1 MVKDAQSKDFTIGVI
16 GTGAMGR
23 GIAQIMAGGGMKVLM
38 MDATEG
44 AAEAGRA
51 FAERMIRRAA
61 EKGAISGGEADAAV
75 GRLTVVDALADLAPC
90 DVVIEAV
97 LENLDVKRSVFGELE
112 GIVGDNCILA
122 TNTSSLSITA
132 IAAGMDRPGRVAGFH
147 FFNPVPLMKVVEV
160 VEGLETAAS
169 VIETLCVIAHRAG
182 HEPVRAKDTPG
193 FLVNHAGRGF
203 NTEGVRIVSE
213 GIAGFSAI
221 DDLVREGGPGFR
233 MGPFELMDTTGLD
246 VSHPVMESIY
256 DQFYQEPRFR
266 PGPLTRQ
273 RSIGGL
279 HGRKTGRG
287 FYTYEDNKKIVPPAP
302 DAPTD
307 LPEAIWVSNADPAGR
322 AILVDAIRND
332 AGDTVTIDD
341 GKTPSTRSLCLFAP
355 LGMDATSCAVAEGI
369 EAERCFAVDTLYG
382 LDGRRTLMKTPVSD
396 PDLCDQV
403 HALLALGGHKV
414 TVIHDSAGFVNQRV
428 VATVVNIA
436 SDIAQQR
443 IAVPDDIDKAVRLGL
458 GYPMGPLAMGD
469 AAGPANLL
477 KVLEAMLAFYGDPRY
492 RPSPWLRRR
501 ALLGVSLLTPES

>member
-1 MVKDAQSKDFTIGVI
+1 MVKDAQSAEFTIGII

-23 GIAQIMAGGGMKVLM
+23 GIAQIVAAGGMTVLM
-38 MDATEG
+38 FDANDG

-51 FAERMIRRAA
+51 FAERMILRSA
-61 EKGAISGGEADAAV
+61 EKGTITDDEAAAV
-75 GRLTVVDALADLAPC
+75 VRRLTVVAALSDLAPC
-90 DVVIEAV
+90 DVIVEAV
-97 LENLDVKRSVFGELE
+97 IENLDIKRQVFGELE
-112 GIVGDNCILA
+112 GIVGADCILA
-122 TNTSSLSITA
+122 TNTSSLSVTA
-132 IAAGMDRPGRVAGFH
+132 IAAGMKNPSRFAGFH

-160 VEGLETAAS
+160 VEGLETAAN
-169 VIETLCVIAHRAG
+169 VIETLCVIAHRVG

-193 FLVNHAGRGF
+193 FLVNHAGRGY

-213 GIAGFSAI
+213 GISDFTGT
-221 DDLVREGGPGFR
+221 DDLLREGGPGFR

-256 DQFYQEPRFR
+256 EQFYQEPRFR

-287 FYTYEDNKKIVPPAP
+287 FYVYEDNKKIVPPEPA
-302 DAPTD
+302 APTD
-307 LPEAIWVSNADPAGR
+307 LPDAVWISSAEPDGR
-322 AILVDAIRND
+322 AMLVAAI
-332 AGDTVTIDD
+332 GDTVDVDD
-341 GKTPSTRSLCLFAP
+341 GKAPSTKSLCLFTP
-355 LGMDATSCAVAEGI
+355 LGKDATSCAVAENI
-369 EAERCFAVDTLYG
+369 EPERCFAVDTLFG

-403 HALLALGGHKV
+403 HALLAVGDHKV

-428 VATVVNIA
+428 IATVVNIA
-436 SDIAQQR
+436 CDIAQQR

-458 GYPMGPLAMGD
+458 GYPRGPLAMGD
-469 AAGPANLL
+469 AVGPAKLL
-477 KVLEAMLAFYGDPRY
+477 RVLESMLAFYGDPRY

-501 ALLGVSLLTPES
+501 AMLGVSLLTPEN